1 MGHDHQGRGLKLLRL
16 KEFIMGYRS
25 NLMVLI
31 YPDVDK
37 REDAPDK
44 YEQLKVL
51 MATTFKEVSEEFGDP
66 YMTWL
71 DADCVLKFAIDDVKW
86 YPSYP
91 DVQMFERMLAAF
103 KGSCDDD
110 EDIKGYC
117 TEFVRIGEETEDVEE
132 THTGDN
138 NNYYLQVR
146 RTIDCNV

>member
-1 MGHDHQGRGLKLLRL
+1 
-16 KEFIMGYRS
+16 MGYRS

-31 YPDVDK
+31 YPDVETAADM
-37 REDAPDK
+37 APK

-51 MATTFKEVSEEFGDP
+51 MGTTFKEVIDLHFYED
-66 YMTWL
+66 MTWV
-71 DADCVLKFAIDDVKW
+71 DSAHVLKFALDGVKW
-86 YPSYP
+86 YPGYA

-117 TEFVRIGEETEDVEE
+117 TEFVRIGEESDDTEES
-132 THTGDN
+132 HTGDN